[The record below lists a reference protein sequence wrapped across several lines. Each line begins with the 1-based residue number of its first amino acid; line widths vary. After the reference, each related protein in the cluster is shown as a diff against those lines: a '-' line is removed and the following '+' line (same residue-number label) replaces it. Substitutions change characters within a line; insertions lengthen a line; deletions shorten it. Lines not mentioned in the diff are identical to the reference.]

1 MKRIVAVMIALL
13 LLLGS
18 CAFAEAPARK
28 SVFPDN
34 TFVEMDSDYR
44 LGVTQRGKVTLF
56 MYDAV
61 TPDGEAYKKSAL
73 VYLPY
78 GYDPDDAETRYNV
91 FYLMHGSGQNNMEF
105 LKGIGAMSS
114 TSMMLDAM
122 IEKGRIAP
130 TIVVTPTFNVPGH
143 DEGFGANNFWY
154 ELENYL
160 IPAFESQYNTYA
172 MDVTPEGI
180 RASRGHR
187 AMAGFSMGSMCT
199 WNVLSHCMDE
209 IAYYM
214 PIAGGFWGSS
224 SAMGP
229 AMQLADSIA
238 AAGYTKDDFFIYAG
252 CGGPGDIA
260 YHGMNDLIDSMST
273 LTDTFVVC
281 ENFADGNLYY
291 TQCDG
296 GHSRVTVELI
306 MYAGM
311 PTFFDE

>member
-61 TPDGEAYKKSAL
+61 TPDGQAYKKSAL

-105 LKGIGAMSS
+105 LKGMGAMSS

-122 IEKGRIAP
+122 IERGRIAP

-291 TQCDG
+291 TQCSG
-296 GHSRVTVELI
+296 GHSTKSVELI
-306 MYAGM
+306 MYCAL
-311 PTFFDE
+311 PTFFDK

>member
-1 MKRIVAVMIALL
+1 MKRIIAVLTALL
-13 LLLGS
+13 LLLGA
-18 CAFAEAPARK
+18 CAFAEEPARK
-28 SVFPDN
+28 MEFPDN
-34 TFVEMDSDYR
+34 TYVKIDSDYR
-44 LGVTQRGKVTLF
+44 LGVTQRGKTVLF
-56 MYDAV
+56 TYDAQ
-61 TPDGEAYKKSAL
+61 TPDGVAYKKSAL

-78 GYDPDDAETRYNV
+78 GYDPEDTETRYNV

-105 LKGIGAMSS
+105 LKGMGAMSS

-130 TIVVTPTFNVPGH
+130 TIVVTPTFKIPGY
-143 DEGFGANNFWY
+143 DEGYGASNFWY
-154 ELENYL
+154 ELKNYL

-180 RASRGHR
+180 HASRGHR
-187 AMAGFSMGSMCT
+187 AMGGFSMGSMCT
-199 WNVLSHCMDE
+199 WIVFSNCLDE

-214 PIAGGFWGSS
+214 PIAGGFWGSN

-229 AMQLADSIA
+229 AMQLADSVA

-260 YHGMNDLIDSMST
+260 YSGMNDLIDSMT
-273 LTDTFVVC
+273 QLTDTFVFC
-281 ENFADGNLYY
+281 ENFRDGNLYY

-296 GHSRVTVELI
+296 GHSRNTVEMI
-306 MYAGM
+306 MYAGL
-311 PTFFDE
+311 PTFFDK